1 MDRCL
6 KLTKDTKLGDIL
18 DTIKSIRFVEKNGSD
33 IERARLRYILY
44 AADPDPEILQP
55 FLDFQNQDGGFPC
68 SRVKDNLSSINDTLN
83 ALWWME
89 ELGMLNSPSAESALD
104 YLLKKQLEDGGWDE
118 DPRIPQKNLPPWIDP
133 GNLMT
138 QHYLSAYSTYWL
150 AVKGLRSST
159 AFLMALDY
167 LDAQFQEKSLFKGF
181 HHTTWIA
188 SGVFLMAG
196 EAYTEAAMVGLQNL
210 IRRKGSDWQNSQL
223 AWALDCLGNAGL
235 PRDHPFIQ
243 TSIKELVHRQAPD
256 GSWSHEDG
264 EAFAVN
270 GTIAALKAFKQYPL
284 V

>member
-6 KLTKDTKLGDIL
+6 RLTKDTKLGEML

-55 FLDFQNQDGGFPC
+55 FLGLQNQDGGFPC
-68 SRVKDNLSSINDTLN
+68 SGFKDNPSSINDTLN

-89 ELGMLNSPSAESALD
+89 ELGMLDTPSAESALD

-118 DPRIPQKNLPPWIDP
+118 DPRIPKNDLPPWIDP
-133 GNLMT
+133 GNLIT

-159 AFLMALDY
+159 GFLLALDY
-167 LDAQFQEKSLFKGF
+167 LDTQFQEKTLFKGF

-188 SGVFLMAG
+188 SSVFLMEG
-196 EAYTEAAMVGLQNL
+196 ESYAEAAMIGIQNL
-210 IRRKGSDWQNSQL
+210 VRRKGSEWQDSQI

-235 PRDHPFIQ
+235 PRDHPWIQ
-243 TSIKELVHRQAPD
+243 TGIKELIRRQAPD
-256 GSWSHEDG
+256 GSWSSEEG
-264 EAFAVN
+264 EASAVN
-270 GTIAALKAFKQYPL
+270 GTIAVLKAFKRYPP